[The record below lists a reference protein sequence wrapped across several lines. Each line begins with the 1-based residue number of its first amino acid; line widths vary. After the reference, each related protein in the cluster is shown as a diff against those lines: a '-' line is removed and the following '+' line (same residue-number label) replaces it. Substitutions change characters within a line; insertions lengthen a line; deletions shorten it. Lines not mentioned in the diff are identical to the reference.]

1 MKLSQLS
8 LVLPLLLCC
17 TFDVVAKSRA
27 PEVFRCAWEAPRR
40 AVFEISRGR
49 QALEIPD
56 FIYYRIKKDELVME
70 VVQGREKER
79 FEPILTYVV
88 YTNVKDTSKDRIK
101 ALAQAYDQA
110 FARACQPLDRRD
122 NTEAR
127 PVDGFAVTPSEEASS
142 GLLRT
147 TVTLYDYDDAYREQ
161 LVKSIQDLAT
171 LIEVRYETIAKYTA
185 DLSTA
190 TTAYVKIMS
199 DVRQQL
205 GGFDGRL
212 DIIDGR
218 LRDLR
223 LVQAKLIDI
232 DESLELMLLTFK
244 KGTAEQIAELRRDFA
259 ATERDI
265 ASKLQAIRSDLAEIK
280 RAD

>member
-1 MKLSQLS
+1 
-8 LVLPLLLCC
+8 
-17 TFDVVAKSRA
+17 
-27 PEVFRCAWEAPRR
+27 
-40 AVFEISRGR
+40 
-49 QALEIPD
+49 
-56 FIYYRIKKDELVME
+56 
-70 VVQGREKER
+70 
-79 FEPILTYVV
+79 
-88 YTNVKDTSKDRIK
+88 
-101 ALAQAYDQA
+101 
-110 FARACQPLDRRD
+110 
-122 NTEAR
+122 
-127 PVDGFAVTPSEEASS
+127 
-142 GLLRT
+142 LRT

-244 KGTAEQIAELRRDFA
+244 KGTAEQIAELKRGFA